1 LSVGIAFLL
10 MHPRRVEDTIMQPDE
25 ELLDLIEWAFLDA
38 QIDGE
43 TLSLAFAWVESND
56 IQVH

>member
-1 LSVGIAFLL
+1 
-10 MHPRRVEDTIMQPDE
+10 MPPDP

-38 QIDGE
+38 QINGE

-56 IQVH
+56 VQVH

>member
-1 LSVGIAFLL
+1 MTYRCCALPDLLALS
-10 MHPRRVEDTIMQPDE
+10 MPE
-25 ELLDLIEWAFLDA
+25 ESDLLDLIEWAFLDR

-56 IQVH
+56 VQVH

>member
-1 LSVGIAFLL
+1 
-10 MHPRRVEDTIMQPDE
+10 MHPRRMEDTITQPDE
-25 ELLDLIEWAFLDA
+25 EFLDLIEWAFLDA

-56 IQVH
+56 VQVH

>member
-1 LSVGIAFLL
+1 MRCRHTNVLDYLEEF
-10 MHPRRVEDTIMQPDE
+10 MPPDQ

-43 TLSLAFAWVESND
+43 TLSLAFAWAESND
-56 IQVH
+56 VQVH